1 MDVENCMVKTIIE
14 GGTLIDGTGRPPEE
28 GVSIL
33 VEGGVIKEI
42 GTKVPRPSD
51 AEVIEASGKTVMP
64 GLMDMHV
71 HLGSLFFPLPPGEAD
86 LRLAMLKTPVTLKI
100 LYGAKFAKDS
110 LEAGF
115 TTLRNLDFA
124 D

>member
-14 GGTLIDGTGRPPEE
+14 GGTLIDGTGRPPED

-51 AEVIEASGKTVMP
+51 AEVIEASGKT
-64 GLMDMHV
+64 
-71 HLGSLFFPLPPGEAD
+71 SRKRPLSSWTRWCHPSKQSRQHKERPAEA
-86 LRLAMLKTPVTLKI
+86 P
-100 LYGAKFAKDS
+100 
-110 LEAGF
+110 
-115 TTLRNLDFA
+115 
-124 D
+124 